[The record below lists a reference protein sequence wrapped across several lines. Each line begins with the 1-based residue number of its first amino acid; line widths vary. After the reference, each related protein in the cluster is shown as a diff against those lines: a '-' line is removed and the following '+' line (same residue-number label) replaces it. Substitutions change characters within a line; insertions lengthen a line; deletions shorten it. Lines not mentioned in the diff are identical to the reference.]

1 MKVTIDGIKELTLT
15 PQEVNETFINTK
27 LEEDYNFLQD
37 DLVKLAQA
45 FIDAAKPRI
54 ALEERILCV
63 DVARS
68 VNHLVAAK
76 IAEVRGGVK

>member
-1 MKVTIDGIKELTLT
+1 MEEILTS
-15 PQEVNETFINTK
+15 QEIAEAFINTP

-37 DLVKLAQA
+37 DLVKLANA
-45 FIDAAKPRI
+45 FIQAAKPKI
-54 ALEERILCV
+54 ELEERILCV

>member
-1 MKVTIDGIKELTLT
+1 MSEPILTE
-15 PQEVNETFINTK
+15 QEVVEAFVNVM
-27 LEEDYNFLQD
+27 LEEDYNFLQE
-37 DLVKLAQA
+37 DLVKLANA
-45 FIDAAKPRI
+45 FVNAAKPKI
-54 ALEERILCV
+54 VLEERILCV

>member
-1 MKVTIDGIKELTLT
+1 MNEEILT
-15 PQEVNETFINTK
+15 PQEIAEAFINTP

-37 DLVKLAQA
+37 DLVKLANA
-45 FIDAAKPRI
+45 FIKAAKPKI
-54 ALEERILCV
+54 ELEERILCV

>member
-1 MKVTIDGIKELTLT
+1 MKVTLDGIKELTLT

-63 DVARS
+63 DVVRS
-68 VNHLVAAK
+68 LNTLVADK
-76 IAEVRGGVK
+76 LAEIRGGVK

>member
-1 MKVTIDGIKELTLT
+1 MNEILT
-15 PQEVNETFINTK
+15 PQEISEVFINTP

-37 DLVKLAQA
+37 DLVKLANA
-45 FIDAAKPRI
+45 FIKAAKPKI
-54 ALEERILCV
+54 ELEERILCV

>member
-1 MKVTIDGIKELTLT
+1 MNQELIQVLT
-15 PQEVNETFINTK
+15 PQEISEVFINTP

-37 DLVKLAQA
+37 DLVKLANA
-45 FIDAAKPRI
+45 FIAAAKPKI
-54 ALEERILCV
+54 ELDERILCV

>member
-1 MKVTIDGIKELTLT
+1 MNEILT
-15 PQEVNETFINTK
+15 PQEIAEIFINTP
-27 LEEDYNFLQD
+27 LEEDYNFIQD
-37 DLVKLAQA
+37 DLVKLANA
-45 FIDAAKPRI
+45 FIEKAKPKI
-54 ALEERILCV
+54 ELEERILCI